1 MEGQK
6 MKKLELKS
14 IVSEALNEL
23 IHESAPPGFPKALSD
38 KIKAEYPNSPEFAY
52 ATMWKIAHKKSAGD
66 KKITK
71 MWETWEKKREVGED
85 ATPKKDTNKQIA
97 DLLSKGNKVF
107 SGAMGRVGQV
117 LKVDNNGV
125 LINTPNGRKGVTSFN
140 SGDPV
145 DIQPSK
151 DGSYTIVNTES
162 IQELG
167 GMIAGVKN
175 RAESVE
181 DEGVNV
187 RPVKRVGPKVG
198 TLEGALPPD
207 GPDENIK
214 EGLGDW
220 AGWGKITEPQKSSED
235 KMSRAGFRYT
245 HHFPADSGDDP
256 EQKMVIIMQRK
267 KGPST
272 YSGEIEPDG
281 TVSGEPVDVFIS
293 NFQKR
298 GLREHDETNMR
309 DPEEKREVKIGKQIL
324 QLCANGEKIAGT
336 NKTTYNQISIL
347 AEELIRMHGV
357 SITEINVPAKTDS
370 GFSLQGQID
379 SMRQK

>member
-1 MEGQK
+1 
-6 MKKLELKS
+6 
-14 IVSEALNEL
+14 
-23 IHESAPPGFPKALSD
+23 
-38 KIKAEYPNSPEFAY
+38 
-52 ATMWKIAHKKSAGD
+52 
-66 KKITK
+66 
-71 MWETWEKKREVGED
+71 
-85 ATPKKDTNKQIA
+85 
-97 DLLSKGNKVF
+97 
-107 SGAMGRVGQV
+107 
-117 LKVDNNGV
+117 
-125 LINTPNGRKGVTSFN
+125 
-140 SGDPV
+140 
-145 DIQPSK
+145 
-151 DGSYTIVNTES
+151 
-162 IQELG
+162 
-167 GMIAGVKN
+167 
-175 RAESVE
+175 
-181 DEGVNV
+181 
-187 RPVKRVGPKVG
+187 
-198 TLEGALPPD
+198 
-207 GPDENIK
+207 
-214 EGLGDW
+214 
-220 AGWGKITEPQKSSED
+220 
-235 KMSRAGFRYT
+235 
-245 HHFPADSGDDP
+245 
-256 EQKMVIIMQRK
+256 MVIIMQRK